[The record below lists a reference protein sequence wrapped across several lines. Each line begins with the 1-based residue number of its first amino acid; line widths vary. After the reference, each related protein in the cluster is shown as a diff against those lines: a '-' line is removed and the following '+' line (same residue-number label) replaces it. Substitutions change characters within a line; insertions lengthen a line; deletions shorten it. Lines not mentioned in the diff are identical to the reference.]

1 MRFLTTLIAAIVVA
15 IGSAS
20 IAHAAYPTDFN
31 QGFETNVADW
41 DVFGPSYTPTR
52 VSSGT
57 GGITS
62 SSGGFHA
69 VLNAGSLATPTN
81 AATDFGAYTNQF
93 PTGGWTTSL
102 DIYLDPAA
110 ITTNDQRFNYISAAS
125 KSDGNHLRDFA
136 FVVGGYKSTDLTGP
150 GAGTDR
156 FIINGQNNSGRS
168 SSFPKDAGK
177 SPIAVTAAGWY
188 TFEHT
193 FYDNAGSLAVDLK
206 LFDPTNTLLS
216 TWTLNNP
223 ADLISTV
230 VGGNRYGWVSANEF
244 SALAIDNSSLTVVPE
259 PTGLALLGLGV
270 GALLL
275 RRRRGG
281 LRNAA

>member
-1 MRFLTTLIAAIVVA
+1 MRILTTLIAAIVVV
-15 IGSAS
+15 GSAS
-20 IAHAAYPTDFN
+20 FAHAAYPSNFN
-31 QGFETNVADW
+31 QGFETDVVGW
-41 DVFGPSYTPTR
+41 DVFGAPYTPTR

-62 SSGGFHA
+62 SSGSFHA
-69 VLNAGSLATPTN
+69 VLAPGSLATPTQ
-81 AATDFGAYTNQF
+81 AATAFGGYANQF

-102 DIYLDPAA
+102 DIYLDPST
-110 ITTNDQRFNYISAAS
+110 ISTNDTRFNYISAAS

-136 FVVGGYKSTDLTGP
+136 FVVGGYTSSDLTGP
-150 GAGTDR
+150 GAGTNR

-177 SPIAVTAAGWY
+177 SPVAVTAAGWY

-206 LFDPTNTLLS
+206 LLDPSDNLVS
-216 TWTLNNP
+216 TWTLSNP

-230 VGGNRYGWVSANEF
+230 VGGNRYGWVYNNEF
-244 SALAIDNSSLTVVPE
+244 STLAIDNSTLTVVPE
-259 PTGLALLGLGV
+259 PTGIALVALGA

-275 RRRRGG
+275 RRRRRG
-281 LRNAA
+281 A